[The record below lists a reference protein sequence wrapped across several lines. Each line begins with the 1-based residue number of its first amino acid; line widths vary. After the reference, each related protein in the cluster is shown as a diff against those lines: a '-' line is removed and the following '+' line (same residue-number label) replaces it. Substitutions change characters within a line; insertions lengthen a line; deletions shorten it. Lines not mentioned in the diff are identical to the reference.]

1 MEVGEMSWS
10 YDSPASLHDL
20 IYRISTEIDSGIAV
34 SNKKLIE
41 YCREYCGFDSATDSH
56 FYHEVA
62 EAALNL
68 LILRKYG
75 HKLLGSKEVV
85 ESVSSYLRP
94 LQKRLPTQT
103 WRSETQIT
111 YQQFSTPAPIAFLAA
126 YLLNIGPND
135 CVLEPSCG
143 TGSLAV
149 WAKAAGA
156 SVVTN
161 EIDPRRRDL
170 ARCIGFDPTA
180 YDAEFIDDLL
190 PEFVVPNVVLMNP
203 PFSSTGG
210 RMKNNQSKFGF
221 RHVQSALRRLADG
234 GRFAVILGEAGSPSS
249 LSGKRFWDSISPD
262 IEVTRSISLS
272 GREYYRNGTTVGVTL
287 MFGHKSKANDPL
299 RDALPPKR
307 QSFESVEHALEAIQQ
322 E

>member
-1 MEVGEMSWS
+1 VGVMSMS
-10 YDSPASLHDL
+10 SVSPASLHDL
-20 IYRISTEIDSGIAV
+20 INRIATEIDCGVVV

-68 LILRKYG
+68 LILQKYG
-75 HKLLGSKEVV
+75 QMLLGSKEAV

-94 LQKRLPTQT
+94 LQKWLPTQT

-126 YLLNIGPND
+126 YPLKIGSTD
-135 CVLEPSCG
+135 TVLEPSCG

-149 WAKAAGA
+149 WARAAGA

-190 PEFVVPNVVLMNP
+190 PDCVAPNIVLMNP

-221 RHVQSALRRLADG
+221 RHVESALRRLANG
-234 GRFAVILGEAGSPSS
+234 GRFAVILGESGSPANP
-249 LSGKRFWDSISPD
+249 SGKRFWDSLSPN

-272 GREYYRNGTTVGVTL
+272 GREYYRHGTTVGVTL
-287 MFGHKSKANDPL
+287 IFGHITKLNHPL
-299 RDALPPKR
+299 REGRPPKC
-307 QSFESVEHALEAIQQ
+307 QSFESVEHALEAIGQ

>member
-1 MEVGEMSWS
+1 MSLS
-10 YDSPASLHDL
+10 SFSSASLNDL
-20 IYRISTEIDSGIAV
+20 IYRIATEIDCGIAV
-34 SNKKLIE
+34 SNKKLLE
-41 YCREYCGFDSATDSH
+41 YCREYCDVDSAIDAH
-56 FYHEVA
+56 FYHEVS

-126 YLLNIGPND
+126 SLLNIEAND
-135 CVLEPSCG
+135 TVLEPSCG
-143 TGSLAV
+143 TGSLGV
-149 WAKAAGA
+149 WAAVAGA

-161 EIDPRRRDL
+161 EIDARRRDL
-170 ARCIGFDPTA
+170 ARCIGFEPTA

-190 PEFVVPNVVLMNP
+190 PEYVVPNIVLMNP

-210 RMKNNQSKFGF
+210 RMKYNQSKFGF
-221 RHVQSALRRLADG
+221 RHVDSALRRLANG
-234 GRFAVILGEAGSPSS
+234 GRFAVILGESGSPANP
-249 LSGKRFWDSISPD
+249 SGKRFWDSLSPE
-262 IEVTRSISLS
+262 IRVTRSISLP
-272 GREYYRNGTTVGVTL
+272 GREYYRNGTSVGVTL
-287 MFGHKSKANDPL
+287 IFGHKSKVSDPL
-299 RDALPPKR
+299 GDALPPKC
-307 QSFESVEHALEAIQQ
+307 QSFESVEHALGAIQQ